1 MTTPSDII
9 LSALKKA
16 AIIGAGQNASGE
28 DMNDAFD
35 DLNMLLAQWQRKRW
49 MIYHLVDSSFV
60 STGAQ
65 SYTVGSGGNFNV
77 ATRPDRLEAA
87 FVRQIIN
94 GSSNNVDTPLTI
106 IEARET
112 YNQISLKT
120 MGSFPYS
127 IWYDAD
133 FPTGRVYPW
142 PVPQASIYEI
152 HITLKEQLN
161 QFTSLGQVISL
172 PLEYFPALTWNLAI
186 RLAASYGM
194 PVTPVM
200 VGLAKDSLNV
210 IRNSN
215 TQVPLLNMPPGLNRL
230 GRYNILTDQTY

>member
-16 AIIGAGQNASGE
+16 AIVGAGQNASAE
-28 DMNDAFD
+28 DMNDAFA
-35 DLNMLLAQWQRKRW
+35 DLNQMIAQWAVKRW
-49 MIYHLVDSSFV
+49 MVYHLVDVVKV

-65 SYTVGSGGNFNV
+65 SYTVGSGGDFNV
-77 ATRPDRLEAA
+77 TIRPDRLEAA
-87 FVRQIIN
+87 FVRQIVN
-94 GSSNNVDTPLTI
+94 GSGNNVDTPLTI

-120 MGSFPYS
+120 LGSFPYC
-127 IWYDAD
+127 IFYDAA
-133 FPTGRVYPW
+133 FPTGIVYPW

-152 HITLKEQLN
+152 HLTLKAVLSQFSALN
-161 QFTSLGQVISL
+161 QVISL
-172 PLEYFPALTWNLAI
+172 PLQYIPALIWNLAG

-194 PVTPVM
+194 PVTPAI
-200 VGLAKDSLNV
+200 VGLAKDAMNV

-215 TQVPLLNMPPGLNRL
+215 TQIPLLNMPPGLIRP
-230 GRYNILTDQTY
+230 GRYNILSDQAY

>member
-16 AIIGAGQNASGE
+16 AIIGAGQNASDE

-35 DLNMLLAQWQRKRW
+35 DLNMMLAQWQRKRW
-49 MIYHLVDSSFV
+49 MIYHLVDVSKV

-65 SYTVGSGGNFNV
+65 SYTVGPGGDFNV

-87 FVRQIIN
+87 FNRQLVN
-94 GSSNNVDTPLTI
+94 SASQNVDTPLTI

-120 MGSFPYS
+120 LGTFPYT
-127 IWYDAD
+127 IFYDSD
-133 FPTGRVYPW
+133 FPLGRVYPW

-152 HITLKEQLN
+152 HLTIKAQLN
-161 QFTSLGQVISL
+161 QFASQGQVISL
-172 PLEYFPALTWNLAI
+172 PLEYFPALVWNLAV
-186 RLAASYGM
+186 RLAISYGVT
-194 PVTPVM
+194 VTPGVI
-200 VGLAKDSLNV
+200 GLAKDSLNV

-215 TQVPLLNMPPGLNRL
+215 TQIPILNMPAGLNSRS
-230 GRYNILTDQTY
+230 RYNIFSDQMY